1 MSLSHVRLLVT
12 SWTAVYQAPPS
23 MKFSR
28 QEYWSGVPL
37 PFPNCY
43 AMRIANNTFKPVHSS
58 FLQLT
63 GHDKE
68 KSFRLLHQMPKLT
81 NANTEIDQNPAT
93 KSL

>member
-1 MSLSHVRLLVT
+1 MKETNLKGYS
-12 SWTAVYQAPPS
+12 SWSAVYQAPPS

-28 QEYWSGVPL
+28 QGYWSRVPL

-43 AMRIANNTFKPVHSS
+43 AMPVANNTFKPVHSS

-63 GHDKE
+63 GRDKE
-68 KSFRLLHQMPKLT
+68 RSFRSLHQMPKLT
-81 NANTEIDQNPAT
+81 SANTEIDQNPAT